1 MYYDF
6 LQTHK
11 QKIIL
16 IAKVLL
22 VMLAIA
28 TTVTLV
34 GRIGKV
40 GLTVATVPRDASV
53 TINGNQ
59 IGNGTQWIKEGTY
72 AVVIKKDG
80 FETQKQTV
88 TVTGDKSD
96 NIIAA
101 SLTPKSKEAKEWAA
115 KNNSAYKDNERYGAK
130 QARAA
135 GEYFTKQ
142 NPITKKLPFTDPYYK
157 IGYVVG
163 DNQAITL
170 TIITPSPRYRFYAVE
185 KIREWGYDPTDFVI
199 TFEDYQNPLEAK

>member
-1 MYYDF
+1 MYYEF

-11 QKIIL
+11 RKIVL
-16 IAKVLL
+16 ITKVLL

-28 TTVTLV
+28 TIVTLV

-53 TINGNQ
+53 TINGTQ
-59 IGNGTQWIKEGTY
+59 IGNGTQWVKAGTY
-72 AVVIKKDG
+72 AVIVKKDG

-101 SLTPKSKEAKEWAA
+101 SLAPKSKEAKEWAA
-115 KNNSAYKDNERYGAK
+115 KNNSAYKDNERYGAR

-135 GEYFTKQ
+135 GEYFANK

-157 IGYVVG
+157 IGYVVDG
-163 DNQAITL
+163 QSITL

-199 TFEDYQNPLEAK
+199 TFEDYQNPLEVK